1 MTSLRNGARGCKL
14 ATEGHSGLRRHVG
27 WVGWG
32 LKEDGAGSKCMLY
45 FLFKTCLPVLIVNKF
60 IVDCYPGRNCVILS

>member
-1 MTSLRNGARGCKL
+1 MWG
-14 ATEGHSGLRRHVG
+14 G

-32 LKEDGAGSKCMLY
+32 LKEDGAGSTCMLY
-45 FLFKTCLPVLIVNKF
+45 FLFKTCLPVRIVNKF